1 MQTIESGWHPY
12 FTYYF
17 QPGESYLGGDFF
29 FPASGKPECIE
40 FLEQIQ
46 EPTRSVVVRHIA
58 VASQMLASG
67 GKVANCLFHPSVK
80 QAAHKK
86 YADEVLSEI
95 AWCQENRDGLFKDAL
110 EKEYNNLKP
119 SRNRRI
125 QFDLFLQKAYELIDG
140 KSIQVLIMNGKQIL
154 IVNSMKKD
162 VIL

>member
-1 MQTIESGWHPY
+1 MQIVY
-12 FTYYF
+12 
-17 QPGESYLGGDFF
+17 
-29 FPASGKPECIE
+29 
-40 FLEQIQ
+40 
-46 EPTRSVVVRHIA
+46 
-58 VASQMLASG
+58 
-67 GKVANCLFHPSVK
+67 FHPSVK

-140 KSIQVLIMNGKQIL
+140 KSIQVLYEWKTDM

>member
-1 MQTIESGWHPY
+1 M
-12 FTYYF
+12 
-17 QPGESYLGGDFF
+17 
-29 FPASGKPECIE
+29 
-40 FLEQIQ
+40 
-46 EPTRSVVVRHIA
+46 
-58 VASQMLASG
+58 
-67 GKVANCLFHPSVK
+67 
-80 QAAHKK
+80 
-86 YADEVLSEI
+86 LSEI